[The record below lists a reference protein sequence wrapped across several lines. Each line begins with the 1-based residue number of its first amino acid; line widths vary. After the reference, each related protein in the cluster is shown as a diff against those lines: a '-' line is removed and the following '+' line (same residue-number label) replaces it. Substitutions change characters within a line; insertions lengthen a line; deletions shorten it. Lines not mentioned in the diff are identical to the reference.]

1 MTIYDTAN
9 SIGNFFSNGYTRVAN
24 NNFMNHVLYTNING
38 IPYAAIG
45 MTAIVAAV
53 LGYATFQEGAGELA
67 SSISSGLST
76 VSEHIGDTYDYAKD
90 SVSDAAETIA
100 EKTSDITS
108 DLADR
113 FRSNNSVS
121 AEPSSSIDKE
131 YDESLFTRESDKDLE
146 KEPTKLGGKRLS
158 KKKSRGG
165 SVSKSIRTTRT
176 KQRKHKAEQN
186 KQNKQNKQN

>member
-1 MTIYDTAN
+1 MTDTAN
-9 SIGNFFSNGYTRVAN
+9 SISSFFSNGYTANAN
-24 NNFMNHVLYTNING
+24 NNFMNYALYANING

-45 MTAIVAAV
+45 MSAIVAAV

-67 SSISSGLST
+67 SSISSGLSS
-76 VSEHIGDTYDYAKD
+76 VSERIGDTYDYAKD
-90 SVSDAAETIA
+90 SVSDAAKTIA

-113 FRSNNSVS
+113 FRFND

-131 YDESLFTRESDKDLE
+131 DDESLFVRESDKDLE
-146 KEPTKLGGKRLS
+146 KEPPKIGGKRRS
-158 KKKSRGG
+158 KRGG

-176 KQRKHKAEQN
+176 KRRKHKAE
-186 KQNKQNKQN
+186 

>member
-1 MTIYDTAN
+1 MTMTDTAN
-9 SIGNFFSNGYTRVAN
+9 SISSFFSNGYTAIAN
-24 NNFMNHVLYTNING
+24 NNFMNYALYANING

-45 MTAIVAAV
+45 MSAIVAAV

-67 SSISSGLST
+67 SSISSGLSSI
-76 VSEHIGDTYDYAKD
+76 SERVGETYDSAKD

-113 FRSNNSVS
+113 FRFNN

-131 YDESLFTRESDKDLE
+131 DDESLFTRESDKDLE

-176 KQRKHKAEQN
+176 KRRKHKAE
-186 KQNKQNKQN
+186 